1 MSGRFLVVL
10 ALAAGIGTAAVAQ
23 EATPIHFKPGAA
35 GPSAG
40 VIVQRGGRPWPG
52 ITIPDAAV
60 RADRTRTRAFRGGR
74 SVAIQVAR
82 GRARAAGIHV
92 RRRHVPAP
100 RPAMAARGARHG
112 GGEIAAVADLEF
124 GIDDHRHGRD
134 LGRFGRDRFRVPQHR
149 PRRDRFIA
157 PKHRFGGKHEFRARS
172 RDRHLENRRSRGR
185 RLRCDTAIGSSVLA
199 FC

>member
-23 EATPIHFKPGAA
+23 DTTPIHFKPGAA
-35 GPSAG
+35 GPSVNG
-40 VIVQRGGRPWPG
+40 QRGGRLWSG
-52 ITIPDAAV
+52 IIIRDAAA
-60 RADRTRTRAFRGGR
+60 RADRTRAFRGGR
-74 SVAIQVAR
+74 PAAIQVAR
-82 GRARAAGIHV
+82 RRARAAGILV
-92 RRRHVPAP
+92 RRGHVPAP
-100 RPAMAARGARHG
+100 RPTMAARGSRHDG
-112 GGEIAAVADLEF
+112 VEIAAVADLEF

-134 LGRFGRDRFRVPQHR
+134 LGKFGRDRFRVPQHR

-157 PKHRFGGKHEFRARS
+157 PKHRFGGKQEFRARS

>member
-10 ALAAGIGTAAVAQ
+10 ALAAGIGSAAVAQ
-23 EATPIHFKPGAA
+23 DTTPIHLEPGAA

-40 VIVQRGGRPWPG
+40 IHVQRG
-52 ITIPDAAV
+52 
-60 RADRTRTRAFRGGR
+60 
-74 SVAIQVAR
+74 
-82 GRARAAGIHV
+82 
-92 RRRHVPAP
+92 HVPAP
-100 RPAMAARGARHG
+100 RPAIAARGARHDG
-112 GGEIAAVADLEF
+112 VEIAAVADLEF

-157 PKHRFGGKHEFRARS
+157 PKHGFGRKHDFGRKRLG
-172 RDRHLENRRSRGR
+172 RGRHLEDRRSLGR

>member
-10 ALAAGIGTAAVAQ
+10 ALAAGIGSAAVAQ
-23 EATPIHFKPGAA
+23 DTTPIHLEPGAA

-40 VIVQRGGRPWPG
+40 V
-52 ITIPDAAV
+52 DV
-60 RADRTRTRAFRGGR
+60 RHG
-74 SVAIQVAR
+74 
-82 GRARAAGIHV
+82 
-92 RRRHVPAP
+92 HVPVP
-100 RPAMAARGARHG
+100 RPAMAGRWARHDG
-112 GGEIAAVADLEF
+112 VEIAAVADLEF

-149 PRRDRFIA
+149 PRRDRFVA

-172 RDRHLENRRSRGR
+172 HDRHLENRRGRGR